1 MEEKWL
7 QTVQHNGFFECWA
20 ILVVTQQLKQINSP
34 NITKLLTEHND
45 DDDDN
50 DDFKELKS

>member
-1 MEEKWL
+1 MKERWL